1 MIDRRAMPYAV
12 DAALRAVAIVPLRLG
27 EPIEGPQVW
36 TVAAEPPP
44 HAMAKVLG
52 MAPALQAALNCGPV
66 RIHQVGRWIAIEVPR
81 DDRRSVALGKM
92 RADGLAVQIGVE
104 PTGRR
109 VTVDLGQPATAH
121 ALVAGQTGSGKSVAL
136 RALVWGLAQAPD
148 EVELVLTDTDADTWR
163 PFEQAAALR
172 HAVVTDAGQADAALA
187 AVVTE
192 MELRLAAG
200 GFDRHIVVAID
211 EVQTIGVGGR
221 DAILQI
227 ATRGRKAG
235 CHVVVATQYVRSDV
249 LDRRLT
255 DQLGARVLGRMQD
268 GAAGYWAGSSAV
280 STLMGQG
287 DVLVSL
293 AGVEAR
299 CQVAWAPEGD
309 RAWSR
314 VPEAHHGIP
323 AAPARI
329 EEGVPAGPQQRSD
342 DHEAIVWAMASGDEP
357 GQAASATSIRQE
369 FGVGTDRARRIRD
382 DAQAALDMQTRATG
396 ATSLLRVSDHPRWAE
411 ITQMSRAVGG

>member
-27 EPIEGPQVW
+27 EPIEGPQVL

-66 RIHQVGRWIAIEVPR
+66 RIHQVGRWVAIEVPR

-92 RADGLAVQIGVE
+92 RADGLAVQIGVD

-148 EVELVLTDTDADTWR
+148 AVELVLIDTDADTWG
-163 PFEQAAALR
+163 PLEQAAALR
-172 HAVVTDAGQADAALA
+172 HEVGTDAGQADAALA
-187 AVVTE
+187 AVVSE

-211 EVQTIGVGGR
+211 EVQTIGAAGR
-221 DAILQI
+221 DAILQV

-255 DQLGARVLGRMQD
+255 DQLGARILGRMQD

-293 AGVEAR
+293 AGVETR
-299 CQVAWAPEGD
+299 CQVAWAPEGGASW
-309 RAWSR
+309 RR
-314 VPEAHHGIP
+314 VPQGSPRP
-323 AAPARI
+323 APDALDVPDAP
-329 EEGVPAGPQQRSD
+329 EGQQRSD
-342 DHEAIVWAMASGDEP
+342 DHEAIAWAMANGDEP
-357 GQAASATSIRQE
+357 GQAASARSIRLE
-369 FGVGTDRARRIRD
+369 LGCGTDRARRIRD
-382 DAQAALDMQTRATG
+382 DAQAALDMQCRAGVTG
-396 ATSLLRVSDHPRWAE
+396 VTGLLRVSDHPRWAQ
-411 ITQMSRAVGG
+411 IAQAG